1 MKKIQYITNI
11 SAYTIVIIL
20 VDNFDHSDNHSDNK
34 INKIRKGIKNP
45 HESKSALPII
55 LRPVC
60 RIHKA

>member
-20 VDNFDHSDNHSDNK
+20 VDNFDHSDNK